1 MLDDMTDRT
10 KIIKA
15 ALALAEERGWN
26 AIGLPDIAG
35 RAGMSMADLRKE
47 FGAKT
52 QILDAFRREIDLATL
67 AQTATTTEGDGP
79 RDRIFDVMMTRF
91 EVMLPYRPAI
101 RRIAEDLRS
110 RPAELAAL
118 IRPALNTQYWM
129 LQAAGIPAEGASNV
143 PRILSLMATH
153 TQVFQVWLDDD
164 DPAMAQTMAALDRR
178 LRRAEQ
184 IGERLTSVCDIG
196 NRMFSMF
203 AARRRNGSE
212 PSAGGGT
219 ADDMPPPPPPPQT
232 PPPGPAGA
240 TPNGGQPV

>member
-1 MLDDMTDRT
+1 MLDDMTNRS

-35 RAGMSMADLRKE
+35 RAGMTMADLRKE

-52 QILDAFRREIDLATL
+52 AILDAFRREVDYAVL
-67 AQTATTTEGDGP
+67 AQTATTTQGDGP
-79 RDRIFDVMMTRF
+79 RDRLFDVMMTRF

-110 RPAELAAL
+110 RPGELAQL
-118 IRPALNTQYWM
+118 VYPAINTQYWM
-129 LQAAGIPAEGASNV
+129 LQAAGIPAEGTANF

-153 TQVFQVWLDDD
+153 TQVFQVWLDDE

-184 IGERLTSVCDIG
+184 IGERLSSVCDIG
-196 NRMFSMF
+196 NRVFAMFTM
-203 AARRRNGSE
+203 RRGRGSE

-219 ADDMPPPPPPPQT
+219 ADDMPPPPPQT